1 MSGRIEAAIER
12 AAVGFEVLSCWST
25 YPDGSCRCPKGKDCD
40 RKPGKHPIA
49 PNGSWGETRDP
60 ERRGHRTLVD
70 LCAQYGIDIVQ
81 PHDATADAIASLEV
95 LFSIA
100 DRCRELEEADLLELH
115 CSQIAWHRE
124 WVERQDEWRVSR
136 ELLPF
141 DPREYVWPV
150 APAVMPRVA

>member
-60 ERRGHRTLVD
+60 ERIRTMLSAASGPNYGVIPPLGVFALDVDGDVPDRMRALV
-70 LCAQYGIDIVQ
+70 AK
-81 PHDATADAIASLEV
+81 
-95 LFSIA
+95 
-100 DRCRELEEADLLELH
+100 
-115 CSQIAWHRE
+115 
-124 WVERQDEWRVSR
+124 
-136 ELLPF
+136 
-141 DPREYVWPV
+141 
-150 APAVMPRVA
+150 